1 MASCGAWVVQSVVI
15 VQSALCSGAVSG
27 QGYPNKTLR
36 VITCEAGGGSD
47 QVARF
52 TAQGI
57 TGGLG
62 QQVIVENR
70 PCGVIP
76 GQVTSA
82 ASPDGYTMLLS
93 GNTLWT
99 SPLLQSD
106 ARYDVARDFA
116 SITLVAASPT
126 VLVVTP
132 ALQASSVKELI
143 ALAKARPGALNY
155 AAAAIGSTNHLA
167 GELFKSMAEVNIVAV
182 TYKGTGPSLSA
193 MISGEVQLGFA
204 NAAAA
209 MPHVKSG
216 RLRALAVTSAQPS
229 ALVPGLPTVAAS
241 VPGYQSASN
250 YGMFAPAKTPA
261 GIVSRLNRE
270 IVRYVSAPDT
280 RDKFFSA
287 GLEVVGGSEQDLTRT
302 VASEVARLGK
312 VIEDAGIRAN

>member
-1 MASCGAWVVQSVVI
+1 MPLRCFDFRPFAIAVLAL
-15 VQSALCSGAVSG
+15 SAGTVCS
-27 QGYPNKTLR
+27 QNYPNKALR
-36 VITCEAGGGSD
+36 MITCEAGGGSD
-47 QVARF
+47 QVARL

-57 TGGLG
+57 TPGLG

-99 SPLLQSD
+99 SPLLQSN
-106 ARYDVARDFA
+106 AGYDVARDFS

-126 VLVVTP
+126 VLVVNP
-132 ALQASSVKELI
+132 ALPAASVKELI

-182 TYKGTGPSLSA
+182 SYKGTGPSMSA
-193 MISGEVQLGFA
+193 LISGEVQLGFA

-229 ALVPGLPTVAAS
+229 ALVPGLPTVAAA

-250 YGMFAPAKTPA
+250 YGMFAPARTPA
-261 GIVSRLNRE
+261 TIVSRLNRE
-270 IVRYVSAPDT
+270 IVRFLAGQDT
-280 RDKFFSA
+280 RDKLFSS
-287 GLEVVGGSEQDLTRT
+287 GLEVVGSTEDELTRT
-302 VASEVARLGK
+302 VKSEIARLGK
-312 VIEDAGIRAN
+312 VIKDAGIREN